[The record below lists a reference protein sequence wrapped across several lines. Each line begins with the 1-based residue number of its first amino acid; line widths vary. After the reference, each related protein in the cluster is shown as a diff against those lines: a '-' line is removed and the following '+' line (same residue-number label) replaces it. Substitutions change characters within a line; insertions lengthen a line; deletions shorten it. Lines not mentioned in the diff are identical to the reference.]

1 VVVDNVGG
9 NVLGGIVVTTGLLV
23 GLNVDEYEY

>member
-1 VVVDNVGG
+1 MVVDTVGG

-23 GLNVDEYEY
+23 GLNVDEYE